1 MQKPARVSKNRYYLN
16 IAEEVSRRSTC
27 MSSQFGCIIVRDD
40 QIISTGY
47 NGAPRGTKDCMELGN
62 CLRRKLNVASG
73 TQYELCRSVHAE
85 QNAIINAARAGVSLL
100 NGKIFLFGRKVLA
113 GEEQL
118 IKSYPCFICKKMILN
133 SGIAEV
139 FGNDEK
145 GEIVNFKV
153 ADWIEEWA
161 KNDMIEDSQKYSAGY
176 KSAGGA
182 GLDGVA
188 QSAGGGTGDVQN
200 AGAGGAGAT
209 ALANSAGG
217 AKGAAAMGGCGACCN
232 SNCDGK

>member
-1 MQKPARVSKNRYYLN
+1 MNTKPRVSKNRYYLN

-27 MSSQFGCIIVRDD
+27 MSSQFGCLIVRDD

-133 SGIAEV
+133 SGISEV
-139 FGNDEK
+139 IGNDEK
-145 GEIVNFKV
+145 GEIVEYKV
-153 ADWIEEWA
+153 ADWVEEWA

-176 KSAGGA
+176 KNAGTAGA
-182 GLDGVA
+182 GA
-188 QSAGGGTGDVQN
+188 N
-200 AGAGGAGAT
+200 GGAGAD
-209 ALANSAGG
+209 
-217 AKGAAAMGGCGACCN
+217 KGAAVMGGCGGCCN
-232 SNCDGK
+232 SNCDAK